1 MLSLLWIVGHL
12 PPHIAFAFGRFVG
25 RRLPSISRR
34 RRAIALRNMQLCMPE
49 LTPDERERLMRRN
62 LQYMGRAGAETA
74 LAWFGGKNVDR
85 IPCEVKGLE
94 HLRAAQADGSPVIL
108 LSAHFLC
115 IELAAR
121 LIGQQMD
128 MAVIYM
134 PLRKKSLMNR
144 VMLRN
149 RRRTLIDALPRN
161 DLRGIV
167 RTLKKGVPVWYAGDQ
182 DYGIDHSI
190 FVPFMGVPAATV
202 TGLTR
207 LAKLSKARVVP
218 IFFNVDKS
226 SAGYTVTCEPAL
238 EGFPT
243 GSDTLDAQWMNG
255 VIERGIRERAE
266 QYFWVH
272 RRFQTNPPGE
282 RPQYNN
288 DQAKPKKG

>member
-1 MLSLLWIVGHL
+1 
-12 PPHIAFAFGRFVG
+12 
-25 RRLPSISRR
+25 
-34 RRAIALRNMQLCMPE
+34 
-49 LTPDERERLMRRN
+49 
-62 LQYMGRAGAETA
+62 
-74 LAWFGGKNVDR
+74 
-85 IPCEVKGLE
+85 
-94 HLRAAQADGSPVIL
+94 LRAAQADGSPVIL

-288 DQAKPKKG
+288 DQAKRKKG